1 MHVDPER
8 PFGLGL
14 GAAAEDHQAKPAGGK
29 EAATSQA
36 TARLPQHACL
46 MGTVSSL
53 IFTHVAGSAARRPRL
68 QAGGNGIASST
79 AAGALERFS
88 SARASPGARRTES
101 QGPST
106 ASPSSV
112 TIVTSPESTT

>member
-1 MHVDPER
+1 MHIDPER

-14 GAAAEDHQAKPAGGK
+14 GAAAEDRQAKPAGGK
-29 EAATSQA
+29 EAATSQQ
-36 TARLPQHACL
+36 PHACL

-53 IFTHVAGSAARRPRL
+53 IFAHVAGSAARRPRL